1 MRPGFFIREA
11 MRSINRNAVPSFAA
25 LASVLVTV
33 LVLGTFIPIVQAT
46 STAADDV
53 RSRVQVNVFLGTRA
67 TDADVERVRR
77 LIAERTPHVGT
88 VEFISKDEAYR
99 KQRERYP
106 EYYELLGSNP
116 LPDTFR
122 VTPDRPENA
131 LVLRDA
137 LSPTTPGGGRTT
149 ADPAIAKVKNS
160 EDETQQILVATRVV
174 KIVTGTL
181 TVLLVL
187 ASILLVSNTI
197 RLSLFS
203 RRREVE
209 VMKLVGAT
217 DGFIRWPFLIEGVC
231 SAPWAAGWPSAAR
244 RAEDRHRRPRGG
256 GLRAAGRA
264 GHDRLRAAGRRAAGR
279 VRRRVGGRLD
289 DVAAAVP
296 ARLVAPRR
304 A

>member
-25 LASVLVTV
+25 LASVLVTM

-53 RSRVQVNVFLGTRA
+53 RSRVQVDVFLSTKA
-67 TDADVERVRR
+67 KDADVERVRR
-77 LIAERTPHVGT
+77 LIAERTEHVGK
-88 VEFISKDEAYR
+88 VEFISRDQAYA
-99 KQRERYP
+99 KQKERFP

-131 LVLRDA
+131 LLLRDA
-137 LSPTTPGGGRTT
+137 LSPLTPGGQRTT

-160 EDETQQILVATRVV
+160 EDETKQILGATRVV
-174 KIVTGTL
+174 KVVTGTL

-217 DGFIRWPFLIEGVC
+217 DGFIRWPFLIEGVVLGALGGLLAVGLLAVLKLAIVDPVVADFALLATPNTIGFGLLAAVLLGA
-231 SAPWAAGWPSAAR
+231 SVAVSAAGSTMSLR
-244 RAEDRHRRPRGG
+244 RF
-256 GLRAAGRA
+256 LR
-264 GHDRLRAAGRRAAGR
+264 
-279 VRRRVGGRLD
+279 V
-289 DVAAAVP
+289 
-296 ARLVAPRR
+296 
-304 A
+304 

>member
-1 MRPGFFIREA
+1 VRPGFFIREA

-25 LASVLVTV
+25 LASVLVTM

-46 STAADDV
+46 STAAEDV
-53 RSRVQVNVFLGTRA
+53 RSRVQVNVFLAPRA

-77 LIAERTPHVGT
+77 LLAERTPHVGG

-99 KQRERYP
+99 KQRERFP

-137 LSPTTPGGGRTT
+137 LSPRTPGGERTT

-160 EDETQQILVATRVV
+160 EDETKQILGATRVV
-174 KIVTGTL
+174 RIVTGTL

-217 DGFIRWPFLIEGVC
+217 DGFIRWPFLIEGVVLGALGGALAIGLLAVLKLAIVDPVVADFALLA
-231 SAPWAAGWPSAAR
+231 APNTIAFGLLAAVLLAASVAVSAAGSTMSLR
-244 RAEDRHRRPRGG
+244 RF
-256 GLRAAGRA
+256 LR
-264 GHDRLRAAGRRAAGR
+264 
-279 VRRRVGGRLD
+279 V
-289 DVAAAVP
+289 
-296 ARLVAPRR
+296 
-304 A
+304 

>member
-1 MRPGFFIREA
+1 MRPGFFVREA

-25 LASVLVTV
+25 LASVLVTM

-46 STAADDV
+46 TSAANDV
-53 RSRVQVNVFLGTRA
+53 RSRVQVNVFLQPGA

-77 LIAERTPHVGT
+77 LLTERTADVGK
-88 VEFISKDEAYR
+88 VEYISKDEAFR
-99 KQRERYP
+99 KQRERFP

-131 LVLRDA
+131 LSLRDA
-137 LSPTTPGGGRTT
+137 LAPMAPGGGRTT

-160 EDETQQILVATRVV
+160 EDETQKILGATRVV
-174 KIVTGTL
+174 KIITGVL
-181 TVLLVL
+181 TALLVI
-187 ASILLVSNTI
+187 ASVLLVSNTI

-217 DGFIRWPFLIEGVC
+217 DGFIRWPFVIEGVVLGALGGVLAIAALAVLKLAVVDPVVADFALLAGPETIEFGVLAAILLGA
-231 SAPWAAGWPSAAR
+231 SVAVSAAGSSLSLR
-244 RAEDRHRRPRGG
+244 RF
-256 GLRAAGRA
+256 LR
-264 GHDRLRAAGRRAAGR
+264 
-279 VRRRVGGRLD
+279 V
-289 DVAAAVP
+289 
-296 ARLVAPRR
+296 
-304 A
+304 